1 MKFLYFT
8 AILLGI
14 TVFGTTGYALIEGWS
29 LNEAFYMTIISITTV
44 GYQEVHPL
52 SSNGRLFTA
61 VLLLLGVGAVFY
73 VMAGIAEIMI
83 EGRVRQ
89 ILGRRKRVR
98 ESHKLKGHHIVCGYG
113 RIGFVICR
121 EFRRENR
128 PYAVIENNPDKA
140 AELIDDGIPV
150 VVGDATSDA
159 TLIEAGVERAVGLIS
174 SMPSDAE
181 NVFVALSAKRL
192 NSDLFVVARA
202 VRDSAIPKLQ
212 AAGANRVISPYTMG
226 GLRMAESVL
235 RPKLAN
241 FFDTIAGYTSKD
253 WDFEETV
260 ISDTSSWGD
269 QNLRCSNIG
278 QETGVYI
285 LASKR
290 DGEMTFNPGADHIIQ
305 IGDTLYAMGR
315 PEQIASLREY
325 LQSGPE
331 SAQKE

>member
-1 MKFLYFT
+1 MNDIITDIKVLQEETLLNLQSSKANNTVRAYKSDFNDFGLFCAQNGLKSLPSEPKIVSLYLT
-8 AILLGI
+8 HLSTKEVKMSTLKRRL
-14 TVFGTTGYALIEGWS
+14 V
-29 LNEAFYMTIISITTV
+29 SI
-44 GYQEVHPL
+44 
-52 SSNGRLFTA
+52 
-61 VLLLLGVGAVFY
+61 GV
-73 VMAGIAEIMI
+73 I
-83 EGRVRQ
+83 
-89 ILGRRKRVR
+89 
-98 ESHKLKGHHIVCGYG
+98 HKLKGHHIVCGYG